1 VKFPFEVE
9 LDKSSVRKLVRD
21 ALREDLGS
29 GDVTTDST
37 VRAGSRT
44 DARLRLK
51 EPAVIAGLEVFETV
65 FATHDPGV
73 KVAWSVKEGRTL
85 KPGRLLARVR
95 GRTRS
100 ILTCERL
107 ALNLLQRMSGIAT
120 ITRRF
125 ADQVKG
131 TGVKVIDTRKTTPGL
146 RMIEKYAVRVGGGLN
161 HRPRLS
167 DLALIKDNHIAA
179 AGGIRQA
186 VERVRRSRTRVP
198 VEVEVGPDVDLD
210 QLAGLDI
217 DIVMLDNWP
226 VRRLPRAIRTVK
238 GLESRPLVE
247 ISGGIRLETVR
258 KIAMCGPDFIS
269 VGYLTHSAQAIDI
282 SLDF

>member
-1 VKFPFEVE
+1 MKFPFEVE
-9 LDKSSVRKLVRD
+9 LDKRIVKKLVRE
-21 ALREDLGS
+21 ALREDLGG

-37 VRAGSRT
+37 VRARSRT
-44 DARLRLK
+44 EAKLRLK
-51 EPAVIAGLEVFETV
+51 EHAVIAGLDVFETV
-65 FATHDPGV
+65 FTTFDPGV
-73 KVAWSVKEGRTL
+73 RVAWSVKEGRTQ

-120 ITRRF
+120 VTRRF
-125 ADQVKG
+125 ADEVRG
-131 TGVKVIDTRKTTPGL
+131 TGVRVIDTRKTTPGL
-146 RMIEKYAVRVGGGLN
+146 RLLEKYAVRVGGGLN

-179 AGGIRQA
+179 AGGIREA
-186 VERVRRSRTRVP
+186 VEGVRRRRARVP

-210 QLAGLDI
+210 ELAGLDI

-226 VRRLPRAIRTVK
+226 VRKLSRAIRTVR
-238 GLESRPLVE
+238 GLPSRPLVE
-247 ISGGIRLETVR
+247 VSGGVRLETVR

>member
-9 LDKSSVRKLVRD
+9 LDKRSVKKLVRD

-37 VRAGSRT
+37 VKAGSLA

-65 FATHDPGV
+65 FAVHDPGV
-73 KVAWSVKEGRTL
+73 KVAWSVKEGRSL
-85 KPGRLLARVR
+85 RPGKLLARVR

-120 ITRRF
+120 VTRRF
-125 ADQVKG
+125 AEEVRG
-131 TGVKVIDTRKTTPGL
+131 TGVRVIDTRKTTPGL

-167 DLALIKDNHIAA
+167 DLALIKDNHIEA
-179 AGGIRQA
+179 AGGITQA
-186 VERVRRSRTRVP
+186 VERVRRRRTRVP
-198 VEVEVGPDVDLD
+198 VEVEVGPEVDLD
-210 QLAGLDI
+210 QLVGLDI

-226 VRRLPRAIRTVK
+226 LRRLPGAIRRVRR
-238 GLESRPLVE
+238 LESRPLIE
-247 ISGGIRLETVR
+247 ISGGIKLETVR

>member
-1 VKFPFEVE
+1 MKFPFEVE
-9 LDKSSVRKLVRD
+9 LDKRIVKKLVRE
-21 ALREDLGS
+21 ALREDLGG

-44 DARLRLK
+44 EAKLRLK
-51 EPAVIAGLEVFETV
+51 EPAVIAGLDVFETV
-65 FATHDPGV
+65 FNTFDPGIR
-73 KVAWSVKEGRTL
+73 VAWSVKEGRTQ

-107 ALNLLQRMSGIAT
+107 ALNLFQRMSGIAT
-120 ITRRF
+120 VTRRF
-125 ADQVKG
+125 ADEVRG
-131 TGVKVIDTRKTTPGL
+131 TGVRVIDTRKTTPGL
-146 RMIEKYAVRVGGGLN
+146 RLLEKYAVRVGGGLN
-161 HRPRLS
+161 HRSRLS

-179 AGGIRQA
+179 AGGIREA
-186 VERVRRSRTRVP
+186 VEGIRRRRAGVP
-198 VEVEVGPDVDLD
+198 VEVEVGPDVDLEG
-210 QLAGLDI
+210 LEGLDI
-217 DIVMLDNWP
+217 DIIMLDNWP
-226 VRRLPRAIRTVK
+226 VRKLSRAIRTVR
-238 GLESRPLVE
+238 GLSSRPLVE
-247 ISGGIRLETVR
+247 VSGGIRLETAR

>member
-1 VKFPFEVE
+1 MEFPFEVE
-9 LDKSSVRKLVRD
+9 LDKRTVKKLVRL

-37 VRAGSRT
+37 VRTGSRT
-44 DARLRLK
+44 DAGLRLK

-73 KVAWSVKEGRTL
+73 RVDWSVKEGRTL

-120 ITRRF
+120 VTRRF
-125 ADQVKG
+125 AEEVKG
-131 TGVKVIDTRKTTPGL
+131 TGVRVIDTRKTTPGL

-161 HRPRLS
+161 HRLRLS

-179 AGGIRQA
+179 AGGIREA
-186 VERVRRSRTRVP
+186 VERVRHRRTRVP
-198 VEVEVGPDVDLD
+198 VEVEIGPDVDLD
-210 QLAGLDI
+210 ELVGLDI

-226 VRRLPRAIRTVK
+226 LRRLSRAIRTLRE
-238 GLESRPLVE
+238 LESRPLVE

>member
-1 VKFPFEVE
+1 MKFPFEVE
-9 LDKSSVRKLVRD
+9 LDKRTLKKLLRE
-21 ALREDLGS
+21 ALREDLGR

-37 VRAGSRT
+37 VKAGSRT
-44 DARLRLK
+44 QARLRLK
-51 EPAVIAGLEVFETV
+51 ERAVIAGLEVFEAV
-65 FATHDPGV
+65 FTTFDPGV
-73 KVAWSVKEGRTL
+73 RVVWSVKEGRTQN
-85 KPGRLLARVR
+85 PGRLLARIR

-120 ITRRF
+120 VTRRF

-131 TGVKVIDTRKTTPGL
+131 TGVRVIDTRKTTPGL
-146 RMIEKYAVRVGGGLN
+146 RMLEKYAVRVGGGLN
-161 HRPRLS
+161 HRPSLS
-167 DLALIKDNHIAA
+167 DLALIKDNHIEA
-179 AGGIRQA
+179 AGGIREA
-186 VERVRRSRTRVP
+186 VEGVRRRRSGVP
-198 VEVEVGPDVDLD
+198 LEVEVGPDVDLEE
-210 QLAGLDI
+210 LVGLDI

-226 VRRLPRAIRTVK
+226 VRKLARAIRTVRSLPSK
-238 GLESRPLVE
+238 PLVE
-247 ISGGIRLETVR
+247 VSGGIRLETVR

>member
-1 VKFPFEVE
+1 MKFPFEVE
-9 LDKSSVRKLVRD
+9 LDRMTVKKLVRD
-21 ALREDLGS
+21 ALREDLGT

-37 VRAGSRT
+37 VKAGSRT
-44 DARLRLK
+44 DAGLRLK

-65 FATHDPGV
+65 FTTHDPGV
-73 KVAWSVKEGRTL
+73 KVAWSVKEGRAL
-85 KPGRLLARVR
+85 KPGKLLARVK

-100 ILTCERL
+100 ILTCERV

-120 ITRRF
+120 VTRRF
-125 ADQVKG
+125 ADQVRG

-167 DLALIKDNHIAA
+167 DLALIKDNHIEA

-186 VERVRRSRTRVP
+186 VRRVRQRRTGVP
-198 VEVEVGPDVDLD
+198 VELEVGPGVDLD
-210 QLAGLDI
+210 ELSGLDI

-226 VRRLPRAIRTVK
+226 LRRLPRAIRTVRK
-238 GLESRPLVE
+238 LESRPLVE
-247 ISGGIRLETVR
+247 ISGGIKLETVR